1 MNRNN
6 TWLVTLLTLALIAI
20 TGSAAPASD
29 FDDLLKNPKVFN
41 GRRVTLVGL
50 AEIGGS
56 EFFLY
61 PDVQSAKRGENAIF
75 VDAHIL
81 NENPYEKLNNH
92 WLRITGIVDTGTRP
106 PLGFGTCSV
115 SLERVEPLA
124 SPQLADSDVKGVFKN
139 DTTITVD
146 VKFSTPTGDGY
157 IVNLPPGQISKPS
170 TISAGSVAVT
180 AKSGESVAQAD
191 VVIRPPPNQY
201 FDSGNRTYYYRI
213 RHGSI
218 TPVVA
223 REASKWRNQSR

>member
-6 TWLVTLLTLALIAI
+6 TRLLTLLALALIAA
-20 TGSAAPASD
+20 TESPVHASE
-29 FDDLLKNPKVFN
+29 FDELLKHPKTFN

-92 WLRITGIVDTGTRP
+92 WLRITGVVDTGIRP
-106 PLGFGTCSV
+106 PLGFEACSI
-115 SLERVEPLA
+115 SLERVEPL
-124 SPQLADSDVKGVFKN
+124 SYPPLADSTVRGVFKN

-157 IVNLPPGQISKPS
+157 IVNLPPGKVSKPS
-170 TISAGSVAVT
+170 TITAGAAAAT
-180 AKSGESVAQAD
+180 AKSGEPVAKGD
-191 VVIRPPPNQY
+191 LIIRPAPDRY
-201 FDSGNRTYYYRI
+201 FDSENRTYYYRI
-213 RHGSI
+213 RYGRLS
-218 TPVVA
+218 PVLPS
-223 REASKWRNQSR
+223 EAKTWKN

>member
-6 TWLVTLLTLALIAI
+6 PRLVTLLALALIAT
-20 TGSAAPASD
+20 TGSAVRASD
-29 FDDLLKNPKVFN
+29 FEELLKNPKTFN

-92 WLRITGIVDTGTRP
+92 WLRITGIVDTGIRP
-106 PLGFGTCSV
+106 PLGVGACSI
-115 SLERVEPLA
+115 SLERVEPL
-124 SPQLADSDVKGVFKN
+124 SNPPLADSSIKGVFKN
-139 DTTITVD
+139 DTTITID

-157 IVNLPPGQISKPS
+157 IVNLPPGHVSKPS
-170 TISAGSVAVT
+170 TISAGAVAVT
-180 AKSGESVAQAD
+180 AKSGEPVAQGD
-191 VVIRPPPNQY
+191 LVIRPAPNQY
-201 FDSGNRTYYYRI
+201 FDSENRTYYYRI
-213 RHGSI
+213 KHGSI

-223 REASKWRNQSR
+223 REASNWRKKG